1 MGVLSM
7 AIKAVSFLAK
17 NKNARD
23 IAIKAAKN
31 PTVRKVAVEA
41 AKKAIKK

>member
-1 MGVLSM
+1 MGVLS
-7 AIKAVSFLAK
+7 IVVKAVSFLAK
-17 NKNARD
+17 NKNVRD